1 MLKKLLGA
9 VQFLTIL
16 PVPSW
21 SVHAGM
27 NDIGKSSACFP
38 VAGLIQ
44 GILLALV
51 YAVFARIFPNDIVA
65 ALVIAA
71 LVLSN
76 GGFHLDGLSDT
87 VDALASR
94 KSKERMIAI
103 MKDSTTG
110 PIGVVSI
117 VIVILLK
124 YLLLKNVFSLPG
136 LTAYVAL
143 ILTPV
148 LARWAMVPALF
159 HAKSARD
166 DGLGKIFIEQT
177 GPRELIA
184 ATGLAAVIVAAIF
197 LMVSQWNV
205 LLIVIVIFISVYIF
219 SFLLMRFFE
228 KKFGRL
234 TGDNLG
240 AITEM
245 SEVLFLLM
253 FIGAYPI

>member
-16 PVPSW
+16 PVPSG
-21 SVHAGM
+21 SVHA
-27 NDIGKSSACFP
+27 NEDDIGKSSAYFP
-38 VAGLIQ
+38 VVGIIQ
-44 GILLALV
+44 GFLLALV
-51 YAVFARIFPNDIVA
+51 YAVFTLIFPKDIVA
-65 ALVIAA
+65 ALLVTA

-117 VIVILLK
+117 VLIILLK
-124 YLLLKNVFSLPG
+124 YLLFKNVISMPDQNV
-136 LTAYVAL
+136 YVIL

-148 LARWAMVPALF
+148 LARWSMLPALF
-159 HAKSARD
+159 HAKSARS

-177 GPRELIA
+177 GAREFFIA
-184 ATGLAAVIVAAIF
+184 TCIVFGITAAIILF
-197 LMVSQWNV
+197 LSQF
-205 LLIVIVIFISVYIF
+205 IIIFKMIVIFIMVYIF
-219 SFLLMRFFE
+219 SFLMSRFFE
-228 KKFGRL
+228 EKFGGL
-234 TGDNLG
+234 TGDNMG

-245 SEVLFLLM
+245 SEVLFL
-253 FIGAYPI
+253 FIFVSY

>member
-16 PVPSW
+16 PLPSG
-21 SVHAGM
+21 SVHSNTDA
-27 NDIGKSSACFP
+27 IGKSSAYFP
-38 VAGLIQ
+38 VVGLIQ
-44 GILLALV
+44 GFLLALV

-71 LVLSN
+71 LILSN

-94 KSKERMIAI
+94 KSKENMIAI

-124 YLLLKNVFSLPG
+124 YLLLKNFFSLPD
-136 LTAYVAL
+136 LTAYIAL

-148 LARWAMVPALF
+148 LARWSMVPALF
-159 HAKSARD
+159 HAKSARS

-177 GPRELIA
+177 GAGELFIA
-184 ATGLAAVIVAAIF
+184 TCLISGITTVIF
-197 LMVSQWNV
+197 LLVSQLMV
-205 LLIVIVIFISVYIF
+205 LLKMIVIFISVYIF
-219 SFLLMRFFE
+219 SFTMSHFFT
-228 KKFGRL
+228 KKFGGL

-245 SEVLFLLM
+245 SEVLFLFMLLVL
-253 FIGAYPI
+253 Y

>member
-16 PVPSW
+16 PVPSG
-21 SVHAGM
+21 SVHASAD
-27 NDIGKSSACFP
+27 DIGKSSAYFP
-38 VAGLIQ
+38 VVGLIQ
-44 GILLALV
+44 GFLLALV
-51 YAVFARIFPNDIVA
+51 YTVFVRIFPNDIVA
-65 ALVIAA
+65 VLVITA
-71 LVLSN
+71 LFLSN

-117 VIVILLK
+117 VLVILLK
-124 YLLLKNVFSLPG
+124 YLLLKNVFFLPG

-148 LARWAMVPALF
+148 IARWGMVPALF

-166 DGLGKIFIEQT
+166 EGLGKIFIEQT
-177 GPRELIA
+177 GYWELIV
-184 ATGLAAVIVAAIF
+184 ATGLATVIAAAIF
-197 LMVSQWNV
+197 LLASQLLV
-205 LLIVIVIFISVYIF
+205 LSKMIVLFISVYIF
-219 SFLLMRFFE
+219 SFSMSCFYT
-228 KKFGRL
+228 KKFGGL

-245 SEVLFLLM
+245 NEVLFLFM
-253 FIGAYPI
+253 FLVPYPS

>member
-16 PVPSW
+16 PVPSGP
-21 SVHAGM
+21 VHVSAD
-27 NDIGKSSACFP
+27 DIGKCSAYFP
-38 VAGLIQ
+38 VVGLIQ
-44 GILLALV
+44 GFLLALV
-51 YAVFARIFPNDIVA
+51 YTVFARIFPNDIVA

-94 KSKERMIAI
+94 KNKEKMIAI

-117 VIVILLK
+117 VIVILFK
-124 YLLLKNVFSLPG
+124 YLLFKNIFFLPG
-136 LTAYVAL
+136 LSTYVAL

-148 LARWAMVPALF
+148 LARWSMVPALF
-159 HAKSARD
+159 HAKSARSE
-166 DGLGKIFIEQT
+166 GLGKIFIEQT
-177 GPRELIA
+177 GTWELIV
-184 ATGLAAVIVAAIF
+184 ATGLAAVIAVAIF
-197 LMVSQWNV
+197 LTASQWIV
-205 LLIVIVIFISVYIF
+205 LLIVIVIFIPVYIF
-219 SFLLMRFFE
+219 SFLLTRFFE
-228 KKFGRL
+228 KKFGGL

-245 SEVLFLLM
+245 SEVLFLLI